1 MSHFADR
8 VKDTTTTTGTGAIT
22 LAGAPPTGFV
32 SFATAFGSSGAINV
46 GYGIDDGAGN
56 WEIGKG
62 VFNGTT
68 GLTRDIVRSS
78 STGGALINFGAGT
91 KTVYVTASSEAIDN
105 TNLGMQFVMSRCIYT
120 M

>member
-8 VKDTTTTTGTGAIT
+8 VKDNTTTTGTGALT
-22 LAGAPPTGFV
+22 LAGTPPTGYV

-62 VFNGTT
+62 TFNGTT
-68 GLTRDIVRSS
+68 GLTRDTVRSS
-78 STGGALINFGAGT
+78 SNAGALVNFGAGT
-91 KTVYVTASSEAIDN
+91 KTVYVTASSEIIDN
-105 TNLGMQFVMSRCIYT
+105 ANLGQQYVAARNA
-120 M
+120 